1 MKTDLNALK
10 KYKIGVLAG
19 GFSSE
24 REISLRSGKAVFD
37 ALLSRGLDV
46 RFIDV
51 TGPSLDEGMD
61 IDVAFIAL
69 HGKFGEDGTVQRM
82 LAERKITYTGS
93 GPEASRVALD
103 KIESKNK
110 FMAAGLKVAEHD
122 VVRKGEDCEEGKLWC
137 PCVVKPRYEGSSVG
151 LTVVTSPGTLK
162 KAVEDALD
170 YGNDVMVEKFIPGR
184 ELTVGILD
192 ERALPVVEIIAAGGV
207 YDFVAKYK
215 AGDTKYIVPADLEE
229 DTYRRAQEAG
239 LRAHQ
244 SLGCRGI
251 SRVDLRLTDEGEFFV
266 LEVNTIPGM
275 TERSLLPMAARAAGM
290 DFGEL
295 CLRIV
300 GGAVAPGSD
309 TGQG

>member
-1 MKTDLNALK
+1 MKIDLNALK

-24 REISLRSGKAVFD
+24 REISLKSGKAVFD

-46 RFIDV
+46 CLIDV
-51 TGPSLDEGMD
+51 TGPSLEEGMD

-82 LAERKITYTGS
+82 LADRRITYTGS

-110 FMAAGLKVAEHD
+110 FMAAGLTVAEHA
-122 VVRKGEDCEEGKLWC
+122 VVRKGELFDEGKIWY
-137 PCVVKPRYEGSSVG
+137 PCVVKPRYEGSSIG
-151 LTVVTSPGTLK
+151 LSIVTSPEK
-162 KAVEDALD
+162 FRKAVEDALD

-192 ERALPVVEIIAAGGV
+192 EKALPVVEIIAGGGV

-215 AGDTKYIVPADLEE
+215 AGDTKYSVPAELDG
-229 DTYRRAQEAG
+229 DIYRRAQEAG

-244 SLGCRGI
+244 ALGCQGI
-251 SRVDLRLTDEGEFFV
+251 SRVDLMVTNEGELFV

-275 TERSLLPMAARAAGM
+275 TERSLLPMAAKAAGM

-300 GGAVAPGSD
+300 GGAVASGAGD
-309 TGQG
+309 RKV